1 MKFIDTN
8 VLVYLADKH
17 DVDKRET
24 AKKVVSDAM
33 RKPEEYLLS
42 TQTLAEFSNVCLRKF
57 NMDEE
62 TIRDYLG
69 FLRALKVVS
78 YTAANVE
85 RALEI
90 KTKYKLQFFD
100 SLLLSTAEAN
110 GCEIF
115 LSEDLNPGQIYCG
128 MVAVNPFAK

>member
-24 AKKVVSDAM
+24 AKTVVADAM

-42 TQTLAEFSNVCLRKF
+42 TQTLAGFSNVCLRKF
-57 NMDEE
+57 NMDED

-78 YTAANVE
+78 YTNVLVYLADKHDVDKRE
-85 RALEI
+85 TSSLILFFCLRQRPMGARYFCR
-90 KTKYKLQFFD
+90 KT
-100 SLLLSTAEAN
+100 
-110 GCEIF
+110 
-115 LSEDLNPGQIYCG
+115 
-128 MVAVNPFAK
+128 